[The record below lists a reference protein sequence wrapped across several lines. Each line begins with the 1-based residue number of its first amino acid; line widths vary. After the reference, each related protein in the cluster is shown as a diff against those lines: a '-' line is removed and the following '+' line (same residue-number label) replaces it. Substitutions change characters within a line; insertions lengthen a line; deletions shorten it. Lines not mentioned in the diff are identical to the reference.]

1 MPVESA
7 SGSFNVADCP
17 RPDTSIRLTL
27 AMTISNRLAA
37 WCRPRRSAGVLACAV
52 IAIALVSACLDSPR
66 PGKSES
72 PAISG
77 NQLTSQPTT
86 STSVQGTR
94 HVSRMVGGPHDFSDG
109 RGDARS
115 LCLTCH
121 TPEGMTDGAARP
133 PAERLPRSRAV
144 LAQDSDREL
153 DRHSLV
159 CLGCHDG
166 VIATDVFTT
175 AHAASLAS
183 LGPSGDRSPALAGHP
198 IGGRYPSDHPRY
210 RAASIATRDGRIRLP
225 GGRVQ
230 CVSCHDP
237 HDAGSHPAM
246 LVKSNERSALCL
258 SCHRL

>member
-1 MPVESA
+1 MTILNRNRA
-7 SGSFNVADCP
+7 SGGLRPSVLWMLTCAAAALVAACLESPGPARSEATRSGRDE
-17 RPDTSIRLTL
+17 L
-27 AMTISNRLAA
+27 ASRLAA
-37 WCRPRRSAGVLACAV
+37 SL
-52 IAIALVSACLDSPR
+52 
-66 PGKSES
+66 
-72 PAISG
+72 
-77 NQLTSQPTT
+77 PT
-86 STSVQGTR
+86 QGTTY
-94 HVSRMVGGPHDFSDG
+94 VSRLVGGPHDFSEG

-133 PAERLPRSRAV
+133 PADRLSRAAAV
-144 LAQDSDREL
+144 LAQDADREL

-166 VIATDVFTT
+166 VIASDVFTT
-175 AHAASLAS
+175 AHAASLAPFGFGEELS
-183 LGPSGDRSPALAGHP
+183 AALAGHP

-210 RAASIATRDGRIRLP
+210 RDANVVTRDGRIRLP
-225 GGRVQ
+225 EGRVQ

-237 HDAGSHPAM
+237 HHAGGHPAM

>member
-1 MPVESA
+1 MAIPHRCRASGGPRPSVWMLACAAAAHTLVTACLESPGPVRTEATRSGREESA
-7 SGSFNVADCP
+7 S
-17 RPDTSIRLTL
+17 
-27 AMTISNRLAA
+27 
-37 WCRPRRSAGVLACAV
+37 RSAASLPAQ
-52 IAIALVSACLDSPR
+52 SASY
-66 PGKSES
+66 
-72 PAISG
+72 A
-77 NQLTSQPTT
+77 
-86 STSVQGTR
+86 
-94 HVSRMVGGPHDFSDG
+94 SRLLGGPHDFSNG

-133 PAERLPRSRAV
+133 PADRLPRAAAV
-144 LAQDSDREL
+144 LAQDADREL

-175 AHAASLAS
+175 AHAARLARFEP
-183 LGPSGDRSPALAGHP
+183 GEERSAALAGHP

-210 RAASIATRDGRIRLP
+210 RAANAVTRDGRIRLP
-225 GGRVQ
+225 EGRVQ

-237 HDAGSHPAM
+237 HHAGGHPAM

>member
-1 MPVESA
+1 MAIPHRCRASGGPRPSVWMLACAAAAHTLVTACLESPGPVRTEATRSGREESA
-7 SGSFNVADCP
+7 S
-17 RPDTSIRLTL
+17 
-27 AMTISNRLAA
+27 
-37 WCRPRRSAGVLACAV
+37 RSAASLPAQ
-52 IAIALVSACLDSPR
+52 SASY
-66 PGKSES
+66 
-72 PAISG
+72 A
-77 NQLTSQPTT
+77 
-86 STSVQGTR
+86 
-94 HVSRMVGGPHDFSDG
+94 SRLLGGPHDFSNG

-133 PAERLPRSRAV
+133 PADRLPRAAAV
-144 LAQDSDREL
+144 LAQDADREL

-175 AHAASLAS
+175 AHAARLARFEP
-183 LGPSGDRSPALAGHP
+183 GEERSAALAGHP

-210 RAASIATRDGRIRLP
+210 RATNAVTRDGRIRLP
-225 GGRVQ
+225 EGRVQ

-237 HDAGSHPAM
+237 HHAGGHPAM